1 MWKLLLLL
9 VYCLLM
15 ISSRLSVRL
24 TLMLPN
30 IFIHQD
36 LELEITERKLAEFRL
51 QQVNETLEESYG

>member
-1 MWKLLLLL
+1 
-9 VYCLLM
+9 
-15 ISSRLSVRL
+15 
-24 TLMLPN
+24 MLPN